1 MRMAITRFFINRPWE
16 EDCNT
21 RLPPRIESAATEWK
35 TSVRISTFWLGSWW
49 RNPCGKLFDSLIQV
63 ADLRTKF
70 VHITAERAF
79 QGRVS
84 KMASRVKSETLR
96 APVAE
101 QSFRSAQYSSSER
114 RTLII
119 LDRGLRTVIGNFSFQ
134 RRVSIKLL
142 SPMDRELLMELT
154 GVLCSGW
161 KCWSA
166 IRMGIQA

>member
-1 MRMAITRFFINRPWE
+1 LE

-84 KMASRVKSETLR
+84 KKAAHGITRKVRNASRAGCGTKFPERTIFVFRETDTNH
-96 APVAE
+96 
-101 QSFRSAQYSSSER
+101 S
-114 RTLII
+114 
-119 LDRGLRTVIGNFSFQ
+119 
-134 RRVSIKLL
+134 
-142 SPMDRELLMELT
+142 
-154 GVLCSGW
+154 
-161 KCWSA
+161 
-166 IRMGIQA
+166 